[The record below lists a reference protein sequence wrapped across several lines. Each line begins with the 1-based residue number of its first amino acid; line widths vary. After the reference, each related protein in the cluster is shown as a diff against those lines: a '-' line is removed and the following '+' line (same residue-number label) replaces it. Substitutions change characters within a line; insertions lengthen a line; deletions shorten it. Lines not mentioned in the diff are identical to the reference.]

1 MGKCY
6 CGKVKPRRYA
16 ACWKCW
22 ESISLAVKGLLQI
35 TGKDKGSGTLRKFST
50 WKGQK

>member
-16 ACWKCW
+16 ACGKCW
-22 ESISLAVKGLLQI
+22 ELVITPVVKGLLQI
-35 TGKDKGSGTLRKFST
+35 GKDKGSGTLRKFST